1 MDLGRINL
9 ATVVADEPY
18 NYSDGSPVHNSD
30 NAYHGNVTIRTAI
43 ANSYNV
49 VAVKTLTEI
58 TPQTGFD
65 YLLRMGFSEL
75 INDKNWDVIQPLALG
90 GSILGAAMARDMADI
105 FLHTEFHGG
114 AAPERAAVLENLL
127 AEVKE
132 LEDQLF

>member
-1 MDLGRINL
+1 METGHEVLDLGTRELEHALTYIKAADNVSQAVLEGRAERGIVFCGSGSGVAIVANKHKGIYCVPAESLWSACKARFIN
-9 ATVVADEPY
+9 
-18 NYSDGSPVHNSD
+18 
-30 NAYHGNVTIRTAI
+30 NANV
-43 ANSYNV
+43 
-49 VAVKTLTEI
+49 
-58 TPQTGFD
+58 
-65 YLLRMGFSEL
+65 
-75 INDKNWDVIQPLALG
+75 LALG